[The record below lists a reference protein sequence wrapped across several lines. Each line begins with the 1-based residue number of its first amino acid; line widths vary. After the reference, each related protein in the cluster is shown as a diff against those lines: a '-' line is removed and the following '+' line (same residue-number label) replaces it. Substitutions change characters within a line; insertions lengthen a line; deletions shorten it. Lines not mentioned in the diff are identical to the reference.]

1 MTIAAKG
8 FKIAA
13 LPFKSGR
20 PLPGLRPAMAVF
32 DGLSAISGIGPAV
45 PDVLRGRSGWLAI
58 VCGRQSQAADV
69 AIGQNADNARIIFDC
84 HSESAD
90 NDMVGM
96 RDLNRTAVINVDEE
110 ALKWFGVNQRFD
122 LFVHRLRPSFGGV

>member
-1 MTIAAKG
+1 MAITPTITCPRIRL
-8 FKIAA
+8 FKHA
-13 LPFKSGR
+13 LSS
-20 PLPGLRPAMAVF
+20 PLIRSSLQ
-32 DGLSAISGIGPAV
+32 SCNTAV
-45 PDVLRGRSGWLAI
+45 PDVLRGRSGWLSM

-90 NDMVGM
+90 NDRVGM
-96 RDLNRTAVINVDEE
+96 RDLNRTAVIHVDEE

-122 LFVHRLRPSFGGV
+122 LFVHRLRPSFGG